1 MSRTQHRSAH
11 RSLSSKR
18 FWRWRD
24 LHREQV
30 AAHAEDAEL
39 AEAFRLRVLELK
51 ESVEFL
57 LNGGLNDG
65 AVEALGA
72 IAEQDMADFCILMDL
87 ADPHIADR
95 YGGVEATSQ
104 QALAQFMQLEPW
116 RSLAVDNDLTIA
128 LALLDEVS
136 SLHVDRPWYT
146 HAPTLAAVT
155 GRALDAAD
163 ADQIARFV
171 GEFNALAERDGLQ
184 LPDGFEAVLDSQLTQ
199 AANRLGLP
207 TPKLKA

>member
-1 MSRTQHRSAH
+1 MSRTHHRSSH

-30 AAHAEDAEL
+30 AAHAEDADL
-39 AEAFRLRVLELK
+39 AEAFRARVAELK
-51 ESVEFL
+51 ETVEFL
-57 LNGGLNDG
+57 LNGGLNEG
-65 AVEALGA
+65 AAEALGA
-72 IAEQDMADFCILMDL
+72 IAEQDMADFCILVDL
-87 ADPHIADR
+87 ADPQIADR
-95 YGGVEATSQ
+95 YGGVDATCQ
-104 QALAQFMQLEPW
+104 QALAEFMQLEPW
-116 RSLAVDNDLTIA
+116 RGLSVDNDLTIA

-163 ADQIARFV
+163 ADQLARFV
-171 GEFNALAERDGLQ
+171 GEFNVLAERDDLQ
-184 LPDGFEAVLDSQLTQ
+184 LPDGFEAVLEGQLNR

-207 TPKLKA
+207 TPKLNG